1 MWVGGIILKEAEKM
15 TSLTS
20 EELQAW
26 VERTTQGWR
35 QLIAKNP
42 DVLSLPCD
50 VRETNSVAGLI
61 QHIVAVELR
70 YAQRLRGIAE
80 SAYDQIPLGSAEEMF
95 AVHDKAMAL
104 LPALDA
110 WRESDWEQK
119 LEFTTRSAGTLQAS
133 RRVILIH
140 LFMHSIRHY
149 AQLATVVRQHGVKPD
164 WAMDYLFMSAT

>member
-1 MWVGGIILKEAEKM
+1 M
-15 TSLTS
+15 TALTS

-35 QLIAKNP
+35 QLIVKRP
-42 DVLSLPCD
+42 EILTLPCD

-70 YAQRLRGIAE
+70 YAQRLRGVPE
-80 SAYDQIPLGSAEEMF
+80 SAYDQIPLGSGDEMF

-110 WRESDWEQK
+110 WKESDWEQE
-119 LEFTTRSAGTLQAS
+119 LEFATRSAGTLKAS

-140 LFMHSIRHY
+140 LLMHSIRHY
-149 AQLATVVRQHGVKPD
+149 AQLATLVRQHGIKPD
-164 WAMDYLFMSAT
+164 WAMDYLFMAAS